1 MQSNV
6 LYDVKLA
13 DSVEFIKDLKKLTYL
28 AEKSIF
34 LFVASPDKMP
44 KKDVDAMSLY
54 WFIKSDKINLNF
66 SYILSVFFIFIY
78 NNNFFIKIFIVLY
91 F

>member
-54 WFIKSDKINLNF
+54 
-66 SYILSVFFIFIY
+66 
-78 NNNFFIKIFIVLY
+78 
-91 F
+91 